1 MGNAVADLSISNS
14 YVGLL
19 RLSSDA
25 TGVSGSER
33 TVYTSDGTDTCF
45 SLGTNSATISG
56 TLTADSANINDLT
69 TTNLNVTG
77 EITFVNN
84 VTFAGLTNTINEGAT
99 FINNG
104 TFTSTGVINSTGTAA
119 FTNIECA
126 GTAVFDGELTFN
138 NALSVKSAGITIT
151 APLQVSA
158 AASFSDI
165 TANNISSSTANGSVT
180 FKSPIILNGNLTTTS
195 TTTIG
200 GSQFTVNSTNT
211 SLNTKVTCTSS
222 ATLDLTGAKSVTA
235 KTQAANNNSTAVAT
249 TAYVDRAVSS
259 GGGSIPNYS
268 NKIGL
273 SWANNTNYTM
283 PCDAAL
289 TIGRQ
294 AGSRWFVLR
303 VYINDNLVFCHEG
316 HSSHHGHTG
325 FVTTLIVGKGQT
337 VRYSLGTDSW
347 LDTLYYFPLK

>member
-1 MGNAVADLSISNS
+1 MGNSVADLSISNS

-33 TVYTSDGTDTCF
+33 IVYTSDGTDTCF

-56 TLTADSANINDLT
+56 TLNSDNAIINDLT
-69 TTNLNVTG
+69 TVNLNVTG

-84 VTFAGLTNTINEGAT
+84 VTFTGQTNTINSGST
-99 FINNG
+99 FVNNG
-104 TFTSTGVINSTGTAA
+104 TFVSNSVLNSTGVAE
-119 FTNIECA
+119 FTNIECT
-126 GTAVFDGELTFN
+126 GTAIFDGELVFN
-138 NALSVKSAGITIT
+138 DALSIKPTSIVIT
-151 APLQVSA
+151 APLQASA
-158 AASFSDI
+158 VASFSDI
-165 TANNISSSTANGSVT
+165 TANNISSSTLNGSVT
-180 FKSPIILNGNLTTTS
+180 FQSPVILNGTLTTTG
-195 TTTIG
+195 TTTLG
-200 GSQFTVNSTNT
+200 GNQLTINSTNT
-211 SLNTKVTCTSS
+211 KLNTKVTCTST
-222 ATLDLTGAKSVTA
+222 ATIDLTGAKSVTA

-294 AGSRWFVLR
+294 AAGRWFVLR
-303 VYINDNLVFCHEG
+303 VYINNNLVFCHDEHG
-316 HSSHHGHTG
+316 SHHGHTS

-337 VRYSLGTDSW
+337 VRYSLGTDSS

>member
-19 RLSSDA
+19 RLSSDS

-56 TLTADSANINDLT
+56 TLTADNANINDLT

-84 VTFAGLTNTINEGAT
+84 VTFAGPTNTISDGAS
-99 FINNG
+99 FANNG
-104 TFTSTGVINSTGTAA
+104 TFVSTGVINSTGTAT
-119 FTNIECA
+119 FTSIECT
-126 GTAVFDGELTFN
+126 GTAVFGGELTFN
-138 NALSVKSAGITIT
+138 NALSVKSNGITIT

-165 TANNISSSTANGSVT
+165 TVNNISSATSSGSVT
-180 FKSPIILNGNLTTTS
+180 FKSPVILNGNLTTTS

-200 GSQFTVNSTNT
+200 GSQLTVNSTNT
-211 SLNTKVTCTSS
+211 SLNTKVTCTST
-222 ATLDLTGAKSVTA
+222 AVLDLTGAKSVTA
-235 KTQAANNNSTAVAT
+235 KTQSANNNSTAVAT

-259 GGGSIPNYS
+259 GGGSIPDYS
-268 NKIGL
+268 NKIWL
-273 SWANNTNYTM
+273 SLAPDTNYRM

-289 TIGRQ
+289 TIGRA
-294 AGSRWFVLR
+294 AGARWCR
-303 VYINDNLVFCHEG
+303 IYVYINGNLVFCHEE
-316 HSSHHGHTG
+316 HASHHGHAG
-325 FVTTLIVGKGQT
+325 FVTTLIIGKGQNL
-337 VRYSLGTDSW
+337 YYQAPDGI
-347 LDTLYYFPLK
+347 DTLYYFPLK

>member
-33 TVYTSDGTDTCF
+33 IVYTSDGTDTCF

-56 TLTADSANINDLT
+56 TLTADNATITDLT

-84 VTFAGLTNTINEGAT
+84 VTFAGLTNTIVRGVI
-99 FINNG
+99 FVNNG
-104 TFTSTGVINSTGTAA
+104 TFTSTGTINSAGSAM
-119 FTNIECA
+119 FNSIECTGSA
-126 GTAVFDGELTFN
+126 IFDGELTFN
-138 NALSVKSAGITIT
+138 NTLSVKSTGITIT

-165 TANNISSSTANGSVT
+165 AVNAISSSTSDGSVT

-200 GSQFTVNSTNT
+200 GSQLTINSTNT
-211 SLNTKVTCTSS
+211 SLNTKVTCTS
-222 ATLDLTGAKSVTA
+222 AAVLDLTGAESVTA
-235 KTQAANNNSTAVAT
+235 KTQNAGDNSNAVAT
-249 TAYVDRAVSS
+249 TAYVDRLASNPGVF
-259 GGGSIPNYS
+259 PNYS
-268 NKIGL
+268 
-273 SWANNTNYTM
+273 
-283 PCDAAL
+283 AAYQIEHKKKFTFTAPSDGFIFL
-289 TIGRQ
+289 NIS
-294 AGSRWFVLR
+294 AGGTSSG
-303 VYINDNLVFCHEG
+303 YIDNLPWSCAGGVKYID
-316 HSSHHGHTG
+316 SHH
-325 FVTTLIVGKGQT
+325 I
-337 VRYSLGTDSW
+337 S
-347 LDTLYYFPLK
+347 FPLKKGTTFVGTSVHGKVWFVPCY